1 MPLYDYAC
9 ENGHTK
15 EIPHGMNESPR
26 MHCHCGKPLRKAMS
40 APVIN
45 FKGEGFYSND
55 RKRSR

>member
-1 MPLYDYAC
+1 MPLYDYVC

-15 EIPHGMNESPR
+15 EISHGMSEAPR
-26 MHCHCGKPLRKAMS
+26 MYCHCGKPLRKGVS

-55 RKRSR
+55 RKRP